1 MKIVRICL
9 LLCLAPGSIPANAQ
23 TVKVNWRM
31 SAPFASYK
39 TYTWQDPKNP
49 GMPFYGQW
57 VKPDV
62 LAELSAKGL
71 KPAAAGQTADLLVT
85 YHIQGQEVMDATS
98 NTDVDGFGLGQGPWG
113 GGWGWYG
120 GWGGWGV
127 GPEDATTFT
136 SEHPREILILT
147 VSMADAK
154 NKMLVWRGQ
163 ATVENVSSS
172 EKGDEKQTRQC
183 VQKMFKSYPPKSK

>member
-1 MKIVRICL
+1 M
-9 LLCLAPGSIPANAQ
+9 
-23 TVKVNWRM
+23 
-31 SAPFASYK
+31 
-39 TYTWQDPKNP
+39 
-49 GMPFYGQW
+49 
-57 VKPDV
+57 
-62 LAELSAKGL
+62 
-71 KPAAAGQTADLLVT
+71 AGGVA
-85 YHIQGQEVMDATS
+85 G
-98 NTDVDGFGLGQGPWG
+98 
-113 GGWGWYG
+113 
-120 GWGGWGV
+120 GV